1 MDSSCIF
8 YLEIFPMLI
17 WTRFLLDFRLSL
29 TKFSNTLGRRFNT
42 FAKKCPTLENVT
54 DFRYS
59 KQKNLN
65 VSETFIYVLPTSNGT
80 PVLFR
85 ALCTRT
91 ESDMAQGTVG
101 DIGVCV
107 CVWLVYACTECF
119 TLLKLGAAE
128 VWSPVVLHV
137 IISFQIA
144 LVLQTYTSLT

>member
-1 MDSSCIF
+1 MF
-8 YLEIFPMLI
+8 YLEIFPRFI
-17 WTRFLLDFRLSL
+17 WTRFFV
-29 TKFSNTLGRRFNT
+29 KFPVKFDEIFKYAWNTLQHVC
-42 FAKKCPTLENVT
+42 KKCPTFENVT

-65 VSETFIYVLPTSNGT
+65 VSEMFTIFLPTLNDT

-85 ALCTRT
+85 ASCTRT

-144 LVLQTYTSLT
+144 DVLQTYTSLT